1 MLVEENSAPDELVM
15 SPGKAVAGGNS
26 EADGPIPVE
35 EASGLEGLATVDRA
49 LLGTMGEGVKG
60 ASSPFGLASK

>member
-1 MLVEENSAPDELVM
+1 MLVGENSAPDELVM

-26 EADGPIPVE
+26 EADGPILWLVIKSVE
-35 EASGLEGLATVDRA
+35 EASGLEGPTTVDRA

-60 ASSPFGLASK
+60 AS